1 MTRERRDGRRP
12 FAERLRDWRCLAAA
26 PKEFDRRPRG
36 VKTAQAAH
44 GLVSVTGT
52 PPGSSGL
59 PCIHLPKVFTYPNV
73 ATPYHASTHHH
84 ASTHRRPASSAARKR
99 HEVPA
104 PPLRFSGVVCA
115 LTVTRAEHFCTA
127 FRTTERTA
135 APSTQDFEGG
145 PSLARQKTR
154 RDARNGCARCGRFVS
169 SGHVCSRPSRTIPG
183 RSLGRPVRRRAGRG
197 DDEDPANLR
206 KQTSAFDVGG
216 GRG

>member
-59 PCIHLPKVFTYPNV
+59 PRIHLPKLFTYPNV
-73 ATPYHASTHHH
+73 ATPYHAFYTPPP
-84 ASTHRRPASSAARKR
+84 RIVGRPEKARGACP
-99 HEVPA
+99 PA
-104 PPLRFSGVVCA
+104 PVFRCGLRFDRDPCGA
-115 LTVTRAEHFCTA
+115 LLHGFQNHGTNRRAIDPG
-127 FRTTERTA
+127 FRGR
-135 APSTQDFEGG
+135 

-154 RDARNGCARCGRFVS
+154 RDARNGCARWGRFVS
-169 SGHVCSRPSRTIPG
+169 SEHVCSRPSRTIPG
-183 RSLGRPVRRRAGRG
+183 RSLGRPVRRRAGQG
-197 DDEDPANLR
+197 DRWAR
-206 KQTSAFDVGG
+206 
-216 GRG
+216 R